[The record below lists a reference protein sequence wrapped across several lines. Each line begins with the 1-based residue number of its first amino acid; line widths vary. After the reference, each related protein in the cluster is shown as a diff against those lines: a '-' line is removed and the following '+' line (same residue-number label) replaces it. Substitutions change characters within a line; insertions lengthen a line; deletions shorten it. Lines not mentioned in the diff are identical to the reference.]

1 MKIGIVMGSIRD
13 GRANEDVAK
22 WVKNIADNY
31 TNNAEFEIVDLKDYP
46 LPLFDEAA
54 SPAYTSDLK
63 ASEQQKPWADKVTEL
78 DGYIFVTPEYNHGLP
93 SALKNALDYVYNEL
107 NDKAAGIVSYG
118 SAGGVRSAE
127 QLRTVLS
134 EFQVAHVRTQPA
146 LSLFYDWNQDG
157 FNPSDAQT
165 EAVET
170 MLYQLSYWTKGMNA
184 VREEK
189 SQENADP
196 KK

>member
-1 MKIGIVMGSIRD
+1 MGSIRD

-22 WVKNIADNY
+22 WVKDIAENY

>member
-22 WVKNIADNY
+22 WVKDIAENY

-63 ASEQQKPWADKVTEL
+63 ASEQQKPWAEKVTEL

>member
-1 MKIGIVMGSIRD
+1 MKIGIIMGSIRE
-13 GRANEDVAK
+13 GRANEGVAN
-22 WVKNIADNY
+22 WVKEIADNSAFD
-31 TNNAEFEIVDLKDYP
+31 AEFELVDLKDYP

-63 ASEQQKPWADKVTEL
+63 AREQQKPWADKMTEL
-78 DGYIFVTPEYNHGLP
+78 DGYIFVTPEYNHGIS

-127 QLRTVLS
+127 QLRTFLS

-146 LSLFYDWNQDG
+146 LSLFYDWNDEG
-157 FNPSDAQT
+157 FNPSHAQKDALEQ
-165 EAVET
+165 
-170 MLYQLSYWTKGMNA
+170 MLNQLSYWAPAMNS
-184 VREEK
+184 VRE
-189 SQENADP
+189 
-196 KK
+196 KKQTKLNKRY

>member
-13 GRANEDVAK
+13 GRANEGVSE
-22 WVKNIADNY
+22 WVKEVAENY
-31 TNNAEFEIVDLKDYP
+31 TFDAEFELVDLKDYP

-63 ASEQQKPWADKVTEL
+63 AKEQQQPWAEKMSEL
-78 DGYIFVTPEYNHGLP
+78 DGYIFVTPEYNHGIS

-127 QLRTVLS
+127 QLRTILS
-134 EFQVAHVRTQPA
+134 EFQVAHVRTHPA
-146 LSLFYDWNQDG
+146 LSIFTDMGQDG
-157 FNPSDAQT
+157 VNPADAQKQ
-165 EAVET
+165 AVET
-170 MLYQLSYWTKGMNA
+170 MLYQLSYWAPAMND
-184 VREEK
+184 VR
-189 SQENADP
+189 A
-196 KK
+196 KKASEA

>member
-13 GRANEDVAK
+13 GRIGEDVAE
-22 WVKNIADNY
+22 WVKSVAESYTDNA
-31 TNNAEFEIVDLKDYP
+31 TFEVVDLKDFP

-54 SPAYTSDLK
+54 SPAYTDDLD
-63 ASEQQKPWADKVTEL
+63 AREQQKPWADKVAEL

-93 SALKNALDYVYNEL
+93 SALKNALDYVYHEL
-107 NDKAAGIVSYG
+107 TDKVAGIVSYG

-127 QLRTVLS
+127 QLRTILS

-146 LSLFYDWNQDG
+146 LSLFYDWNDEG
-157 FNPSDAQT
+157 FNPSDAQK

-170 MLYQLSYWTKGMNA
+170 MLYQLSYWAKAMNS

-189 SQENADP
+189 AQEN
-196 KK
+196 

>member
-118 SAGGVRSAE
+118 SAGGIRSAE

>member
-1 MKIGIVMGSIRD
+1 MKIGIILGSIRE
-13 GRANEDVAK
+13 GRANEGVAK
-22 WVKNIADNY
+22 WVKNIADAY
-31 TNNAEFEIVDLKDYP
+31 TSDLTFELVDLKDYP
-46 LPLFDEAA
+46 LPLFNEAA
-54 SPAYTSDLK
+54 SPAYTDDLAAK
-63 ASEQQKPWADKVTEL
+63 EQQRPWAEKMANL

-93 SALKNALDYVYNEL
+93 SVLKNALDYVYNEL

-146 LSLFYDWNQDG
+146 LSLFYDWNDEG
-157 FNPSDAQT
+157 LNPSDAQKT
-165 EAVET
+165 AVET
-170 MLYQLSYWTKGMNA
+170 MLYQLSYWTEAMSS
-184 VREEK
+184 VREKK
-189 SQENADP
+189 SQELDNP

>member
-22 WVKNIADNY
+22 WVKDIAENY
-31 TNNAEFEIVDLKDYP
+31 TSNAEFEIVDLKDYP

>member
-22 WVKNIADNY
+22 WVKDIAENY

>member
-189 SQENADP
+189 SQENTDP

>member
-13 GRANEDVAK
+13 GRIGEDVAE
-22 WVKNIADNY
+22 WVKGIAESY
-31 TNNAEFEIVDLKDYP
+31 TNNAEFEVVDLKDFP

-54 SPAYTSDLK
+54 SPAYTDDLN
-63 ASEQQKPWADKVTEL
+63 AREQQKPWAEKVAEL

-93 SALKNALDYVYNEL
+93 SALKNALDYVYHEL
-107 NDKAAGIVSYG
+107 TDKAAGIISYG

-127 QLRTVLS
+127 QLRTILS

-146 LSLFYDWNQDG
+146 LSLFYDWNDEG
-157 FNPSDAQT
+157 FNPSDAQK

-170 MLYQLSYWTKGMNA
+170 MLYQLSYWAKAMNS

-189 SQENADP
+189 AQEN
-196 KK
+196 

>member
-13 GRANEDVAK
+13 GRIGEDVAE
-22 WVKNIADNY
+22 WVKSVAESYTDNA
-31 TNNAEFEIVDLKDYP
+31 TFEVVDLKDFP

-54 SPAYTSDLK
+54 SPAYTDDLD
-63 ASEQQKPWADKVTEL
+63 AREQQKPWADKVAEL

-93 SALKNALDYVYNEL
+93 SALKNALDYVYHEL
-107 NDKAAGIVSYG
+107 TDKAAGIVSYG

-127 QLRTVLS
+127 QLRTILS

-146 LSLFYDWNQDG
+146 LSLFYDWNDEG
-157 FNPSDAQT
+157 FNPSDAQK

-170 MLYQLSYWTKGMNA
+170 MLYQLSYWAKAMNS

-189 SQENADP
+189 AQEN
-196 KK
+196 

>member
-1 MKIGIVMGSIRD
+1 MKIGIIMGSIRD

-22 WVKNIADNY
+22 WVKDIAENY

-157 FNPSDAQT
+157 FNPSSAQN

-189 SQENADP
+189 SQENANP

>member
-1 MKIGIVMGSIRD
+1 MKIGIIMGSIRD
-13 GRANEDVAK
+13 GRANEDVAA
-22 WVKNIADNY
+22 WVKETAENY
-31 TNNAEFEIVDLKDYP
+31 TSNAQFELVDLKDYP
-46 LPLFDEAA
+46 LPLFDEPA

-63 ASEQQKPWADKVTEL
+63 AAEQQKPWAEKMTEL

-107 NDKAAGIVSYG
+107 NDKAAGIISYG

-127 QLRTVLS
+127 QLRVILS

-146 LSLFYDWNQDG
+146 LSLFYDWGEEG
-157 FNPSDAQT
+157 FNPSDAQK

-170 MLYQLSYWTKGMNA
+170 MLYQLSYWAKAMNG

-189 SQENADP
+189 AAQEDP
-196 KK
+196 KV